1 MKQELH
7 LDPEAVATATR
18 LKHEKLIHRLLSDP
32 AKVEAQDWLK
42 SEKTGKSRTVG
53 SCETN
58 RDSLEFVQEIYN
70 LGAPEIFAVNIHAKP
85 NSAGERTGKLVVTLP
100 EDPKQRSAIFDWCK
114 HQGESLGFTPD
125 ADHGESHLFLL
136 LD

>member
-1 MKQELH
+1 MKQDLH

-18 LKHEKLIHRLLSDP
+18 LKHEQLIHRLLSDP

-58 RDSLEFVQEIYN
+58 RDSLEFVQEIYD
-70 LGAPEIFAVNIHAKP
+70 LGASEILAVNIHAKP
-85 NSAGERTGKLVVTLP
+85 NSTGERTGKLVVTLP
-100 EDPKQRSAIFDWCK
+100 QDPKQRSAIFDWCK
-114 HQGESLGFTPD
+114 RQGESLGFTPD

>member
-1 MKQELH
+1 MKQDLH

-18 LKHEKLIHRLLSDP
+18 LKHEQLIHRLLSDP

-42 SEKTGKSRTVG
+42 SENTSKSRTVG
-53 SCETN
+53 ACATTQ
-58 RDSLEFVQEIYN
+58 DSLEFVQEIYN
-70 LGAPEIFAVNIHAKP
+70 LGASEIFAVNIHTKP

-114 HQGESLGFTPD
+114 RQGESLGFTPD